1 MPKYKHLLDVQVS
14 DFLHDSPNWSSAL
27 ELQKMEKDLVA
38 GLEVQLPLVTDKFAP
53 LIFAFVE
60 IRR

>member
-1 MPKYKHLLDVQVS
+1 
-14 DFLHDSPNWSSAL
+14 
-27 ELQKMEKDLVA
+27 MEKDLVA

-53 LIFAFVE
+53 LIYTFVE